1 VLASAAPALFSA
13 FVWWFSTGI
22 VLYLDGLPQ
31 NTFRWSVL
39 GSTVLM
45 GVGFA
50 GLYNVAD
57 DQTAA
62 GAYAGFFYAMLIW
75 GWLELSYYTGYVTGP
90 RKIACA
96 PGCAGWR
103 HFGHALESSL
113 YHEAAIVIAILI
125 ALALT
130 WDQPNRVG
138 LWTLLLVFGMHESA
152 RLNVFLGVRNLNADW
167 LPPHLNYLRG
177 FLRKRAMNPL
187 FPVSITIGTTV
198 TVLLVRAS
206 AANETGSFEAVS
218 MALLATLAGLAMF
231 EHWLMILPLPTNW
244 MWRWGLGNRA
254 LADIAGQSISP
265 PSSQSVPPPSIEA
278 RVVGHSV

>member
-1 VLASAAPALFSA
+1 VLESAAPALFSA

-198 TVLLVRAS
+198 TVLLTRAS
-206 AANETGSFEAVS
+206 MANETGSFEAIS
-218 MALLATLAGLAMF
+218 MALLATLGGLAMF

-244 MWRWGLGNRA
+244 MWRWGLGKRA
-254 LADIAGQSISP
+254 LVDIAVHSTSP
-265 PSSQSVPPPSIEA
+265 ASQSAPPPNIEA
-278 RVVGHSV
+278 SVVGHSV

>member
-1 VLASAAPALFSA
+1 MLESAAPALFSA

-31 NTFRWSVL
+31 HTFRWSVL
-39 GSTVLM
+39 GSTILM
-45 GVGFA
+45 GVGFV
-50 GLYNVAD
+50 GLYTVAD

-90 RKIACA
+90 RKIACE

-125 ALALT
+125 VLALT

-187 FPVSITIGTTV
+187 FPASITIGTTV
-198 TVLLVRAS
+198 TVLLTRAS
-206 AANETGSFEAVS
+206 MANETGSFEAVS
-218 MALLATLAGLAMF
+218 MALLATLGGLAMF

-254 LADIAGQSISP
+254 LADIAGHSVSP
-265 PSSQSVPPPSIEA
+265 PSSQSAPPPSIEA
-278 RVVGHSV
+278 GVVSHSA